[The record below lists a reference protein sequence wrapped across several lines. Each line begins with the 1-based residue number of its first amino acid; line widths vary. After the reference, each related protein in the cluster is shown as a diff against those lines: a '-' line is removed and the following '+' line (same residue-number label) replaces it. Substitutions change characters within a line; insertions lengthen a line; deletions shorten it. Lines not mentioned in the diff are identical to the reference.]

1 MTETTNSY
9 RPLVPLLWGTFLLG
23 MFLTLGFGAWAPPQV
38 AHEIGTGQVDISVI
52 DLLVNLG
59 PVILTTTLL
68 GFLAAAASG
77 GWKGVRAAS
86 LRVLG
91 FERDPDLQAARA
103 LTHWAWASTAA
114 GFLIGVFGI
123 LALSTMAAAAQGPAE
138 DSPAPFMVA
147 GAITTTLFAPI
158 CGLLIGR
165 VILGSAADAA
175 RRSAGMRG
183 RAFHLGADLGLF
195 TLLVP
200 SILAFTLVFLPWT
213 S

>member
-1 MTETTNSY
+1 
-9 RPLVPLLWGTFLLG
+9 LLWGVLLLG
-23 MFLTLGFGAWAPPQV
+23 TLATIPLGAWDPSHPSPEAGAPNT
-38 AHEIGTGQVDISVI
+38 HFSLG
-52 DLLVNLG
+52 DLMINLG
-59 PVILTTTLL
+59 PVLLTTILL

-77 GWKGVRAAS
+77 GWGGVCAAC

-91 FERDPDLQAARA
+91 LERGQDLQAARA

-114 GFLIGVFGI
+114 GFLIGLYGI
-123 LALSTMAAAAQGPAE
+123 LALSTMAAASQGPAA
-138 DSPAPFMVA
+138 DAPAPFMVA

-158 CGLLIGR
+158 CGLLFGR
-165 VILGSAADAA
+165 VILGSLADAA

-200 SILAFTLVFLPWT
+200 PIVVFTLVFLPW
-213 S
+213 SN